1 MKEEDVRVWAL
12 TKKNTENR
20 EAARVVRSAALP
32 YGAVGGDIAWG
43 VCDRMVTGNK
53 KKQQQYGKN
62 RHERFNF
69 PCCNACSR
77 YVSDSTR
84 RT

>member
-43 VCDRMVTGNK
+43 LCDRMVTGNK
-53 KKQQQYGKN
+53 KTTTVWKK
-62 RHERFNF
+62 
-69 PCCNACSR
+69 
-77 YVSDSTR
+77 
-84 RT
+84 